1 MEPRDIKDTK
11 WSHVHPNCT
20 AKWFQKGAK
29 KESIDEQMEP
39 LKQRSHEWS
48 QAEVEFLA
56 PAHGLFGN
64 LEVSLKMP
72 NALTSVE
79 SCHKSSRVHTVG
91 FCSVVSQQDFQK
103 ICPCFC
109 GMIHSWIHG
118 GIPNGS
124 D

>member
-91 FCSVVSQQDFQK
+91 FCSAVSQQDFQK
-103 ICPCFC
+103 IFPCFC